1 MPAYQMV
8 QTKERGSE
16 EGDKEKERRR
26 MESSRKMRRKRRE
39 GKGEER
45 RLSGDALDVNSRL
58 RILKKKKGY
67 GPDWAH
73 HPILVPVLGRC
84 GTYRPFFLTMHG
96 RLFKNKNAKV
106 FVIQY
111 LKRETGV

>member
-16 EGDKEKERRR
+16 DGDKEKERRR

-58 RILKKKKGY
+58 RIFKKKKRLWTRLGTS
-67 GPDWAH
+67 PD
-73 HPILVPVLGRC
+73 LGASSWSMWYVQ
-84 GTYRPFFLTMHG
+84 TFFLNYAW
-96 RLFKNKNAKV
+96 K
-106 FVIQY
+106 II
-111 LKRETGV
+111 